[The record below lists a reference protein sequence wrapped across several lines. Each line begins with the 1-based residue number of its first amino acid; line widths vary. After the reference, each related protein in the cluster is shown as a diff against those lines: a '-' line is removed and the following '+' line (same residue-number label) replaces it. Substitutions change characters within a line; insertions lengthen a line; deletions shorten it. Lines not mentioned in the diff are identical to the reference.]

1 MWVFGYGSLIWNPGF
16 EYLDS
21 KVGFIKGYVRR
32 FWQGNDF
39 HRGNPDKVRKNLKKI
54 NRLLIKF
61 QNFF

>member
-39 HRGNPDKVRKNLKKI
+39 HRGNPEKVSKKYQ
-54 NRLLIKF
+54 LF
-61 QNFF
+61 GFGMPVFT